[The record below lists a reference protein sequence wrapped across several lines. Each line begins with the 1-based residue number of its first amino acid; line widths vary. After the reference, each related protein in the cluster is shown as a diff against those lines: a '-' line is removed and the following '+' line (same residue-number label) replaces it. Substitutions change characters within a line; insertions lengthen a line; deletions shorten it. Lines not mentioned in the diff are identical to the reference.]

1 MEFSSDA
8 SRKSKS
14 MEEEKKLPPLQMMGH
29 SLYDMKSKEYA
40 NNYNRQSV
48 MGEYRS
54 LTEYNKNKNDA
65 AKRFIEAQKRLEQI
79 EIVKCIGKIKLR
91 SQ

>member
-1 MEFSSDA
+1 MEFSTNQ

-14 MEEEKKLPPLQMMGH
+14 MEEEKKLPPLQIMGQH
-29 SLYDMKSKEYA
+29 LYDMQSNEYTK
-40 NNYNRQSV
+40 NYNRSSM

-65 AKRFIEAQKRLEQI
+65 AKRFIEA
-79 EIVKCIGKIKLR
+79 
-91 SQ
+91 